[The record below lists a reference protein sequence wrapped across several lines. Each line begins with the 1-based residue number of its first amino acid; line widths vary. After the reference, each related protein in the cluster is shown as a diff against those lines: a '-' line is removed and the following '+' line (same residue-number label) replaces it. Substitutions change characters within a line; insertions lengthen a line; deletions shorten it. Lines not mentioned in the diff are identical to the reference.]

1 MTDKEM
7 DWNMSDATMRRHD
20 EILQQCHAARFTD
33 NYQAWYKALDNLYV
47 ELQAIC
53 QTENISNVKSDIDEA
68 KKQLRS
74 LDPDYDK
81 VYDKLQGAMETLLQ
95 GMKEEGLLV
104 KQRESTTIAGE
115 N

>member
-53 QTENISNVKSDIDEA
+53 QTENVSDVKDDIDQA